1 MRAPRESGLIDV
13 GSAALLCVASGIVDA
28 VGYVHSG
35 LFAANMTGNTV
46 LAGIALARSDWP
58 QAIDGGLALA
68 WFFGGAMLGRIL
80 WDAGGQRATLPLLVE
95 AAVLVACALVEAHTH
110 FSLGLIAMA
119 MGIQAAAIAKFA
131 GTVLSTVVITSTL
144 VRLAEANLDFLVRPF
159 GRGVSNERAP
169 IVLLVMTWIA
179 YTVGAVIAILLMT
192 GAYAVLLSA
201 LLVLVVLGIRRG
213 RG

>member
-1 MRAPRESGLIDV
+1 MPASREDGLIDV
-13 GSAALLCVASGIVDA
+13 SSAALLCVAAGIVDA
-28 VGYVHSG
+28 VGYVQSG

-58 QAIDGGLALA
+58 HAIDGGLALA

-80 WDAGGQRATLPLLVE
+80 WDVGGKRATLPLFVE
-95 AAVLVACALVEAHTH
+95 AAVLAACALVEAHTRL
-110 FSLGLIAMA
+110 SLGLIAMA

-131 GTVLSTVVITSTL
+131 GMVLSTVVVTSTL
-144 VRLAEANLDFLVRPF
+144 VRLAEANLDFLVRLF
-159 GRGVSNERAP
+159 GRGLSKERAP
-169 IVLLVMTWIA
+169 VVLLVMTWIA
-179 YTVGAVIAILLMT
+179 YGAGAVIAILLVT
-192 GAYAVLLSA
+192 GAYAVILSA